1 MLLNKPDKGSKN
13 GYGRGLEPQ
22 VHASILR
29 RTLITI
35 LTILVLTP
43 IAELLGAQLLLSVDA
58 KASKAATR
66 TAGENTDARPIV
78 VARAPNV
85 SRGTYFQPYPPMQ
98 YAIRVGLLKR
108 VPVARFCVW
117 EPGAIF
123 VNNQPVFD
131 LQPRLV
137 YTIANG
143 QVRENSTGRTFS
155 FPTTARALISSP
167 DYRVWAANGW
177 WRGSLEIIRFGNTF
191 NVINVLDLEEYLLGV
206 VPAEMPASWHL
217 EALKAQAVAARS
229 YAAAHMGKGSKWYNS
244 QGYDVL
250 PTVADQAYKGLAR
263 EAPSTFRAVQ
273 ETRAIILK
281 NANKVKA
288 GFYRATVGGSGNM
301 ETNLNIRKSVV
312 ATSKLQSITGVPDIQ
327 GVTIKQWDPVTANAN
342 SIQIIG
348 SAKTREVSGI
358 HLAKMLGF
366 STAGILNIDE
376 QGNSWVFTYRGPG
389 NGMYGLSQNGANM
402 LAKRGWRFDQILQQY
417 YQDPDGK
424 LHLDLMDTYKP
435 MYVRR
440 IKQKAISETQENEE
454 EADPEMD

>member
-1 MLLNKPDKGSKN
+1 MFKKPLKGSKTLC
-13 GYGRGLEPQ
+13 GRSFKRHSDG
-22 VHASILR
+22 ALR
-29 RTLITI
+29 RIALITI
-35 LTILVLTP
+35 LLTSLCAP
-43 IAELLGAQLLLSVDA
+43 FLDFSLSADA
-58 KASKAATR
+58 KAGKAAPKAAAKADSSESSSAR
-66 TAGENTDARPIV
+66 TTVA
-78 VARAPNV
+78 ARAPNV
-85 SRGTYFQPYPPMQ
+85 GRGAYFQPYPPMR
-98 YAIRVGLLKR
+98 YPIRVGLRKR
-108 VPVARFCVW
+108 VPEARFCVW

-123 VNNQPVFD
+123 VNNTPVFD

-155 FPTTARALISSP
+155 FPTSARALISSP
-167 DYRVWAANGW
+167 DYRVWAANSW
-177 WRGSLEIIRFGNTF
+177 WRGSLEIVRFGNTF

-206 VPAEMPASWHL
+206 VPAEMPANWHL

-229 YAAAHMGKGSKWYNS
+229 YACAHMGKGSKWYGS

-281 NANKVKA
+281 NADKVKA

-312 ATSKLQSITGVPDIQ
+312 ATSKLESITGVPDIQ
-327 GVTIKQWDPVTANAN
+327 GVTIKQWDPITANAN

-358 HLAKMLGF
+358 HLAKMLHF

-376 QGNSWVFTYRGPG
+376 QGSSWAFTYRGPG

-417 YQDPDGK
+417 YQDADGK